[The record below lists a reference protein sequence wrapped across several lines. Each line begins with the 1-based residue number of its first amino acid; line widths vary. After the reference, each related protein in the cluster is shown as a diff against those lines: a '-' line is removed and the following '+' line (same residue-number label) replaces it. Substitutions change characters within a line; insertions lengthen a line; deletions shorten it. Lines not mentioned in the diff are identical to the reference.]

1 MLFHSQTV
9 HSHLILT
16 LFGSVFPFFFDNS
29 DVRIFLYQKLDNRVE
44 RLFMLAVLST
54 YYKSNPLV
62 NGLTNSPTVV
72 DCF

>member
-16 LFGSVFPFFFDNS
+16 LIGSVFPFCFDNS
-29 DVRIFLYQKLDNRVE
+29 DVWIFFRPKLDNRVE
-44 RLFMLAVLST
+44 RFFMLVVLST
-54 YYKSNPLV
+54 YYKSTSLI